1 MPPKKGKKG
10 KKGKAGKVNPF
21 MLLDSAPIQDMTKD
35 QLWDFALRIQEEL
48 ETVRKEKGLFKPE
61 RDKTQTVWNTTKK
74 DLEEYEVQLRNTTVE
89 RSEVDERHREEMT
102 VYQQKMKHVLSE
114 QHNAVSEVKTDAV
127 TFRSLQQKQNTE
139 LELDLRRQLRN
150 LQMDNKE
157 KRLQE
162 HSSIKMLKLNHQRE
176 LMRLGGEFERRMQV
190 LEVQKLVTTRSLAE
204 MFQRK
209 LMNALTEIDTF
220 NKCHLVSLNKEHDN
234 KRERTELTFE
244 EFLDTKH
251 YEHHTWKGEL
261 KKLQNQKLRWEKK
274 ISAAQQE
281 NQRLKTT
288 LQEVQQKLPELHRRL
303 QEHQHSKQRM
313 EEYRAQQKLVDQEL
327 RDLTVEHELL
337 LQAFQKTQQE
347 RDELLRRQ
355 TQSILDV
362 QQRSGLKKIL
372 LQRKLE
378 ALSQTLEKKEAQL
391 SAALSVC
398 SVEPT
403 ARSNAANKLQEI
415 LESKRT
421 AMEALQLDLDQ
432 GTQVSLPAA
441 SRSSLTSRLSLMS
454 RSSVLQE
461 YEQLLQRLKGDLEAA
476 GILLFQFPFN
486 AAQKVLEEVRSDLKA
501 QPDRH
506 QKDIPK

>member
-21 MLLDSAPIQDMTKD
+21 MLLDSAPIQDMSKD

-48 ETVRKEKGLFKPE
+48 ETVRKEKSLFQLE
-61 RDKTQTVWNTTKK
+61 RNKTQTVWETTKK
-74 DLEEYEVQLRNTTVE
+74 NLEESEVELRSTTAE
-89 RSEVDERHREEMT
+89 RSEVDEQHREEMT
-102 VYQQKMKHVLSE
+102 VSLPPIHWSCCSPGPILTVSGFQVYKQKMKHVLTE

-127 TFRSLQQKQNTE
+127 TSRSLQQKQNTD
-139 LELDLRRQLRN
+139 LELDLRRQLRD

-220 NKCHLVSLNKEHDN
+220 RKCHLVSLNKEHDSR
-234 KRERTELTFE
+234 RERTEGTFE
-244 EFLDTKH
+244 EYLDTKH
-251 YEHHTWKGEL
+251 YEQHTWKGEL

-337 LQAFQKTQQE
+337 LQAFHKVQQE

-372 LQRKLE
+372 LQRKME

-403 ARSNAANKLQEI
+403 ARSNAAHKLQEI

-432 GTQVSLPAA
+432 GA
-441 SRSSLTSRLSLMS
+441 
-454 RSSVLQE
+454 QE
-461 YEQLLQRLKGDLEAA
+461 YDQLLRSLKGDLEAA
-476 GILLFQFPFN
+476 GILPFQFPFK
-486 AAQKVLEEVRSDLKA
+486 ATQKVLEEVRPDLKA
-501 QPDRH
+501 QLDRH
-506 QKDIPK
+506 QKDVSK

>member
-21 MLLDSAPIQDMTKD
+21 MLLDSAPIQEMTKD

-48 ETVRKEKGLFKPE
+48 ETVRKEKGLFQPE
-61 RDKTQTVWNTTKK
+61 RDKTQTVWETTKK
-74 DLEEYEVQLRNTTVE
+74 NLEESEVQLRNTTAE

-102 VYQQKMKHVLSE
+102 VYKQKMKHVLSE

-127 TFRSLQQKQNTE
+127 TSRSLQQKQNTD

-150 LQMDNKE
+150 LQMDNRE

-204 MFQRK
+204 TFQRK

-251 YEHHTWKGEL
+251 YEHHTWKVDESSQRRPSVLGAPLNWDFLTL
-261 KKLQNQKLRWEKK
+261 KPV
-274 ISAAQQE
+274 SC
-281 NQRLKTT
+281 
-288 LQEVQQKLPELHRRL
+288 
-303 QEHQHSKQRM
+303 
-313 EEYRAQQKLVDQEL
+313 
-327 RDLTVEHELL
+327 
-337 LQAFQKTQQE
+337 F
-347 RDELLRRQ
+347 
-355 TQSILDV
+355 
-362 QQRSGLKKIL
+362 
-372 LQRKLE
+372 
-378 ALSQTLEKKEAQL
+378 
-391 SAALSVC
+391 
-398 SVEPT
+398 
-403 ARSNAANKLQEI
+403 QEI

-432 GTQVSLPAA
+432 GA
-441 SRSSLTSRLSLMS
+441 
-454 RSSVLQE
+454 QE
-461 YEQLLQRLKGDLEAA
+461 YEQLLRSLKGDLEAA
-476 GILLFQFPFN
+476 GILLFQFPFK
-486 AAQKVLEEVRSDLKA
+486 AAQKVLEEVRTDLKV

>member
-21 MLLDSAPIQDMTKD
+21 MLLDSAPIQEMTKD

-48 ETVRKEKGLFKPE
+48 ETVRKEKGLFQPE
-61 RDKTQTVWNTTKK
+61 RDKTQTVWETTKK
-74 DLEEYEVQLRNTTVE
+74 NLEESEVQLRNTTAE

-102 VYQQKMKHVLSE
+102 VYKQKMKHVLSE

-127 TFRSLQQKQNTE
+127 TSRSLQQKQNTD

-150 LQMDNKE
+150 LQMDNRE

-204 MFQRK
+204 TFQRK

-251 YEHHTWKGEL
+251 YEHHTWKVDE
-261 KKLQNQKLRWEKK
+261 
-274 ISAAQQE
+274 SS
-281 NQRLKTT
+281 QRRPSVLGAPLESLWLSGSEGVTS
-288 LQEVQQKLPELHRRL
+288 V
-303 QEHQHSKQRM
+303 
-313 EEYRAQQKLVDQEL
+313 
-327 RDLTVEHELL
+327 LL
-337 LQAFQKTQQE
+337 GFSDSET
-347 RDELLRRQ
+347 
-355 TQSILDV
+355 
-362 QQRSGLKKIL
+362 
-372 LQRKLE
+372 
-378 ALSQTLEKKEAQL
+378 
-391 SAALSVC
+391 C
-398 SVEPT
+398 F
-403 ARSNAANKLQEI
+403 QEI

-432 GTQVSLPAA
+432 GA
-441 SRSSLTSRLSLMS
+441 
-454 RSSVLQE
+454 QE
-461 YEQLLQRLKGDLEAA
+461 YEQLLRSLKGDLEAA
-476 GILLFQFPFN
+476 GILLFQFPFK
-486 AAQKVLEEVRSDLKA
+486 AAQKVLEEVRSDLKV

>member
-1 MPPKKGKKG
+1 QPPKKGKKG

-162 HSSIKMLKLNHQRE
+162 HSSIKMLKLV
-176 LMRLGGEFERRMQV
+176 RR
-190 LEVQKLVTTRSLAE
+190 RSSAPLWLPSHACSSSPE
-204 MFQRK
+204 PPEG
-209 LMNALTEIDTF
+209 AD
-220 NKCHLVSLNKEHDN
+220 
-234 KRERTELTFE
+234 
-244 EFLDTKH
+244 
-251 YEHHTWKGEL
+251 EL

-303 QEHQHSKQRM
+303 QEHQPDGGT
-313 EEYRAQQKLVDQEL
+313 RAAAAGLPEGKPL
-327 RDLTVEHELL
+327 RPPPPPPPPPPPDPSRCSR
-337 LQAFQKTQQE
+337 QTQQE

>member
-432 GTQVSLPAA
+432 GTQ
-441 SRSSLTSRLSLMS
+441 
-454 RSSVLQE
+454 E